1 MNPSLS
7 VCRKK
12 VLHSWICKT
21 SLSGWKLRCKIFAKI
36 SISSP
41 YNPKKKSSEKK
52 MFKTKVVDNFT
63 LYLAIFFYFD
73 EIAKMWVW
81 QPKMSCW
88 VLSEVIFWPKF
99 LQINRALSKLFMHM
113 KTHFSSI
120 SFYLDLSL
128 CEFYAIL
135 AEFTTLNNSCLQC
148 NKVYFIA
155 HEP

>member
-1 MNPSLS
+1 MY
-7 VCRKK
+7 VGKK

-21 SLSGWKLRCKIFAKI
+21 SLSGWKLRCEIFAKI

-63 LYLAIFFYFD
+63 LYLANFFYFD

-120 SFYLDLSL
+120 SFNLDLSFCNFFL
-128 CEFYAIL
+128 W
-135 AEFTTLNNSCLQC
+135 TTLMYSGTRMYGPIY
-148 NKVYFIA
+148 KVFSMKKNM
-155 HEP
+155 EV